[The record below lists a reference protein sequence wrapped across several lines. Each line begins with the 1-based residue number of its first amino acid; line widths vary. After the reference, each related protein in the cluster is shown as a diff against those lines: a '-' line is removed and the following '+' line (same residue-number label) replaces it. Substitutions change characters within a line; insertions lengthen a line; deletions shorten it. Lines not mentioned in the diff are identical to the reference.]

1 MNEVAGEPTILRAEL
16 EDAGNGIELLITEAY
31 TPPADGLL
39 DPYRG
44 ADLSLA
50 REIGRILASKYY
62 AYPWSV
68 ISNIAGGILA
78 FQLPELMGPTL
89 NVCIRIKDYNALN
102 KELILDRAGN
112 LLERMGLPCDRCD
125 MDLYR
130 EAKARLHTFQFDDVG
145 KRKRHA

>member
-1 MNEVAGEPTILRAEL
+1 MSDVAGEPTVLSVHQETVR
-16 EDAGNGIELLITEAY
+16 GIELLTTEAY

-50 REIGRILASKYY
+50 KAVAATLASKYGG
-62 AYPWSV
+62 YPWSV
-68 ISNIAGGILA
+68 ISNIAQGILA

-89 NVCIRIKDYNALN
+89 NVVIRIKDYNALDN
-102 KELILDRAGN
+102 ALILDRAGN
-112 LLERMGLPCDRCD
+112 LLERMGLPRERCD

-130 EAKARLHTFQFDDVG
+130 EAKARLHTFDFDDVG